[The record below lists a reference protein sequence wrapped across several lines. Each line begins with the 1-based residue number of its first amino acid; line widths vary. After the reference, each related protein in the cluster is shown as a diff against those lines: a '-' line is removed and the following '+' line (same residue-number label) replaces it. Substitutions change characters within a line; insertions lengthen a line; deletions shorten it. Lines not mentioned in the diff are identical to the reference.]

1 MDWIDV
7 VVVGYVVIGALTG
20 LRRGLVLVLFSLA
33 GYVAGIAIAARFGG
47 TLTQTLLSALPVKK
61 WVAHFLPAP
70 AANVPGATVQAY
82 NLAHIFLALLVF
94 LLVIGAAEFVG
105 RLAGE
110 FATHIL
116 RAFKITGALNKLGGG
131 LAGLAEHSLVAGLV
145 LTIILAFPMIAH
157 SPMGKDLHHA
167 PIAMLLV
174 GWFNH
179 LSRLGGG
186 FLV

>member
-7 VVVGYVVIGALTG
+7 VVVAYVVIGALTG

-33 GYVAGIAIAARFGG
+33 GYVAGVAIAARFGG
-47 TLTQTLLSALPVKK
+47 SLTKTLLSVLPVKK

-70 AANVPGATVQAY
+70 AASVPGATVQAY
-82 NLAHIFLALLVF
+82 NLAHIILSLLVF

-105 RLAGE
+105 RLCGE
-110 FATHIL
+110 FVTHIL
-116 RAFKITGALNKLGGG
+116 RTFKITGALNKLGGG
-131 LAGLAEHSLVAGLV
+131 LAGLAEHSLVAGIV
-145 LTIILAFPMIAH
+145 LTVILAFPMIAH